1 MSTRVYSTPFR
12 GKARI
17 QVSRYSLHKDADLGD
32 ILTQRDIGDSWNE
45 PGCGEMETVDAKNS
59 PGQRRWE
66 QAIAQGKGGI
76 FDDLTHQCAQQD
88 GREDTTEQ
96 TNPCSV
102 RQ

>member
-1 MSTRVYSTPFR
+1 MNLGAEKWKLSTR
-12 GKARI
+12 
-17 QVSRYSLHKDADLGD
+17 
-32 ILTQRDIGDSWNE
+32 
-45 PGCGEMETVDAKNS
+45 KNS